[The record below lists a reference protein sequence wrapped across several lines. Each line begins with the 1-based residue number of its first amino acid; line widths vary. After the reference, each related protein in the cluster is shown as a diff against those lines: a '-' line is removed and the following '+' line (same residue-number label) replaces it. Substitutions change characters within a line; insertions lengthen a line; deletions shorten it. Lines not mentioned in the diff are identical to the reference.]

1 MVNVPVLNVAL
12 VTLDGMDNSVINAC
26 QCLDVS
32 MGIATINPLNA
43 YVMMDGK
50 DSTVTNLHVEN
61 AFMDSAQNLTFANVI
76 GDFLESIVTNA

>member
-12 VTLDGMDNSVINAC
+12 VTLDGKFQSMYVGTFIKNFHSGMDNSVINAC

-32 MGIATINPLNA
+32 MGIATIKPLNA

-50 DSTVTNLHVEN
+50 DSTVTNVSSTG
-61 AFMDSAQNLTFANVI
+61 FIT
-76 GDFLESIVTNA
+76 